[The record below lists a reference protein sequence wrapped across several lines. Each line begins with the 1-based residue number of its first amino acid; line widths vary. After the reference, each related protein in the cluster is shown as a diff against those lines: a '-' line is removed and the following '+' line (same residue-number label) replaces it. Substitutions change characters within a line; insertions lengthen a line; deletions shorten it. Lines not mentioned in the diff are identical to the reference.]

1 MKRLH
6 LRLKKR
12 YFPYYIIAIVIMMA
26 IVGYFSNVKNE
37 KQKKEICWATIQTK
51 INTIDDLDSLLAYEV
66 VEFQQLVEQSLMVR
80 SEMIK
85 VANEISATPDE
96 PISSH
101 HLEFLKANTEVCL
114 ELRDQLYD
122 VVNKYECALDAT
134 TEELK
139 REQISEIIRTKAV
152 MLSTA
157 AALTLY
163 DNYLLGAMLFE
174 NDKRLRRI
182 VNDPDKGFGIS
193 ANELLEISMAA
204 NSISKQK
211 RMQEGIAFFE
221 NKKELFS
228 DIRDYDY
235 YYLKLLIYSSPSY
248 NHLKSLDTKD
258 MLKKKFT
265 LLEHIT
271 RDVMA
276 EVRDDGFDGLS
287 KFFGNSVGLV
297 ESRKGK
303 LYENEQVKREIQ
315 QVLQPL
321 DIILEKTPFRLT
333 DKLIPGHFGHVAI
346 WVGNPKELKEK
357 GLWDHEVVSLYHDK
371 IAPNGIDTTM
381 DGFQIV
387 EALREGVKLSSLDEF
402 MNIDDIA
409 ILRPVFKDDV
419 TEKEK
424 ESLLLAFRQ
433 IGKEYDFNFDVNT
446 TEKIVCSELAYVCFP
461 QIDWPTE
468 KTAGRHTISP
478 DNVANLCWNGT
489 PLELVTFYHDGKK
502 CDEAQQLD
510 LMKKLMSEDDE

>member
-1 MKRLH
+1 M
-6 LRLKKR
+6 
-12 YFPYYIIAIVIMMA
+12 IIV
-26 IVGYFSNVKNE
+26 VGYFSTIKKRE
-37 KQKKEICWATIQTK
+37 KQKQICWATIQTK
-51 INTIDDLDSLLAYEV
+51 INTIDDLDSLLAYEIS
-66 VEFQQLVEQSLMVR
+66 EFQIMVEQSLVVR
-80 SEMIK
+80 TEMIR
-85 VANEISATPDE
+85 VANEIKQNPDG

-101 HLEFLKANTEVCL
+101 HLEFLKANTETCL
-114 ELRDQLYD
+114 ELRDRLYD

-134 TEELK
+134 EEELA
-139 REQISEIIRTKAV
+139 REQIPEVVRTKAV

-163 DNYLLGAMLFE
+163 DNYLLGALMFE

-182 VNDPDKGFGIS
+182 VNDPDQGFGIS
-193 ANELLEISMAA
+193 ANELLDITLAA

-211 RMQEGIAFFE
+211 RIQDGISFFE
-221 NKKELFS
+221 GKTDLFTN
-228 DIRDYDY
+228 IKDYDY

-248 NHLKSLDTKD
+248 NHLKDLDTQD
-258 MLKKKFT
+258 MLAKKFQMFKR
-265 LLEHIT
+265 IS
-271 RDVMA
+271 RDVLA
-276 EVRDDGFDGLS
+276 EMRDDGFDEVS

-303 LYENEQVKREIQ
+303 LYHNERVKKELQEI
-315 QVLQPL
+315 LQPL

-346 WVGNPKELKEK
+346 WLGSPKELKEK
-357 GLWDHEVVSLYHDK
+357 GVWNDEVVIPYHQEL
-371 IAPNGIDTTM
+371 APNGEPETK
-381 DGFQIV
+381 DGYQIV
-387 EALREGVKLSSLDEF
+387 EALREGVKLSSLEEF

-409 ILRPVFKDDV
+409 ILRPVFEEDV

-489 PLELVTFYHDGKK
+489 PLKLITFYHDGKK
-502 CDEAQQLD
+502 CEEEKQLE
-510 LMKKLMSEDDE
+510 LMKELMTED

>member
-1 MKRLH
+1 M
-6 LRLKKR
+6 
-12 YFPYYIIAIVIMMA
+12 
-26 IVGYFSNVKNE
+26 VGYFSTRKKRE
-37 KQKKEICWATIQTK
+37 RQKQICWATIQTK
-51 INTIDDLDSLLAYEV
+51 ITTIDDLDSLLTYEI
-66 VEFQQLVEQSLMVR
+66 VEFQKLVEQSLVVR
-80 SEMIK
+80 SEMIN
-85 VANEISATPDE
+85 VANEIKLTPDA
-96 PISSH
+96 PITSH
-101 HLEFLKANTEVCL
+101 HLEFLKANTETCL
-114 ELRDQLYD
+114 ELRDRLYD

-134 TEELK
+134 QEELA
-139 REQISEIIRTKAV
+139 REHISEVIRTKAV

-163 DNYLLGAMLFE
+163 DNYLLGALMFE

-182 VNDPDKGFGIS
+182 VNDPDQGFGIS
-193 ANELLEISMAA
+193 ANELLDITLSA

-211 RMQEGIAFFE
+211 RIQDGIAFFE
-221 NKKELFS
+221 GKTDLFNH
-228 DIRDYDY
+228 IKDYDY

-248 NHLKSLDTKD
+248 NHIKDLDTQA
-258 MLKKKFT
+258 MLAKKFQMFGR
-265 LLEHIT
+265 IS
-271 RDVMA
+271 RDVLA
-276 EVRDDGFDGLS
+276 EMRDDGFDEVS

-303 LYENEQVKREIQ
+303 LYGNEQVKKELQ
-315 QVLQPL
+315 EVLQPL

-346 WVGNPKELKEK
+346 WVGSPKELQEK
-357 GLWDHEVVSLYHDK
+357 GLWDNEVIVPFHTEIS
-371 IAPNGIDTTM
+371 PNGEPETK
-381 DGFQIV
+381 DGYQIV

-409 ILRPVFKDDV
+409 ILRPVFDEDI

-468 KTAGRHTISP
+468 KTAGRFTISP
-478 DNVANLCWNGT
+478 DNVANLCWNGI
-489 PLELVTFYHDGKK
+489 PLKLITFYHDGAKVQ
-502 CDEAQQLD
+502 DEKQLE
-510 LMKKLMSEDDE
+510 LMKKLMTEDE

>member
-1 MKRLH
+1 M
-6 LRLKKR
+6 RLKKR
-12 YFPYYIIAIVIMMA
+12 YFPHYIITLVVMIIV
-26 IVGYFSNVKNE
+26 VGYFASKTKKE
-37 KQKKEICWATIQTK
+37 EQKKVCWANIEAK
-51 INTIDDLDSLLAYEV
+51 INNVNDLDSLLQFELS
-66 VEFQQLVEQSLMVR
+66 EFQKLVEQSLMVR

-85 VANEISATPDE
+85 VAKEIRETPDQ

-101 HLEFLKANTEVCL
+101 HLEFLKENTEMCL
-114 ELRDQLYD
+114 TLRDRLYD
-122 VVNKYECALDAT
+122 VTNRYECALDAT
-134 TEELK
+134 EEELK
-139 REQISEIIRTKAV
+139 REEIPEVIRTKAV

-163 DNYLLGAMLFE
+163 DNYLLGALMFE

-193 ANELLEISMAA
+193 ANELLEITLAA
-204 NSISKQK
+204 NSMSKQQ
-211 RMQEGIAFFE
+211 RIQDGILFFE
-221 NKKELFS
+221 DKAELF
-228 DIRDYDY
+228 RTLKDYDY

-248 NHLKSLDTKD
+248 NHFKNISTKD
-258 MLKKKFT
+258 MLAKKFQMFQ
-265 LLEHIT
+265 HIT
-271 RDVMA
+271 RDVIA
-276 EVRDDGFDGLS
+276 EMRDDGFDEVS

-303 LYENEQVKREIQ
+303 LYGNEQIKKEIQ
-315 QVLQPL
+315 EVLQPL

-346 WVGNPKELKEK
+346 WVGNQKELKEK
-357 GLWDHEVVSLYHDK
+357 GLWDHEVIVPYHNQVCPDGNEESK
-371 IAPNGIDTTM
+371 

-387 EALREGVKLSSLDEF
+387 EALREGVKLSSLEEF

-409 ILRPVFKDDV
+409 ILRPKFGDNV

-433 IGKEYDFNFDVNT
+433 LGKEYDFNFDVNT

-478 DNVANLCWNGT
+478 DNVANLCWKGI

-502 CDEAQQLD
+502 CDEKNQLAI
-510 LMKKLMSEDDE
+510 MKELMSEDE

>member
-1 MKRLH
+1 M
-6 LRLKKR
+6 RLKKR
-12 YFPYYIIAIVIMMA
+12 YFFHYIFILVIM
-26 IVGYFSNVKNE
+26 IVVVGIVSTR
-37 KQKKEICWATIQTK
+37 KQKQYQKEVCWATIQTK
-51 INTIDDLDSLLAYEV
+51 IDHIDDLDSLLAYEIA
-66 VEFQQLVEQSLMVR
+66 EFQSLVEQSLVVR

-85 VANEISATPDE
+85 VANEIRATPDA

-101 HLEFLKANTEVCL
+101 HLEFLKANTDVCL
-114 ELRDQLYD
+114 ELRDRLYD

-134 TEELK
+134 EEELE
-139 REQISEIIRTKAV
+139 REQIPEIIRTKAV

-163 DNYLLGAMLFE
+163 DNYLLGALMFE

-193 ANELLEISMAA
+193 ANELLDITLAA

-211 RMQEGIAFFE
+211 RIQDGITFFE
-221 NKKELFS
+221 AKHGLF
-228 DIRDYDY
+228 DQIKDYDY

-248 NHLKSLDTKD
+248 NHLKDLDTGD
-258 MLKKKFT
+258 MLEKKFKMFGR
-265 LLEHIT
+265 IT
-271 RDVMA
+271 RDVVA
-276 EVRDDGFDGLS
+276 EMRDEGFDEVS

-303 LYENEQVKREIQ
+303 LYQNEQVKKELQ
-315 QVLQPL
+315 EVLQPL

-346 WVGNPKELKEK
+346 WVGSPKELKDK
-357 GLWDHEVVSLYHDK
+357 GLWENEVIVPYHET
-371 IAPNGIDTTM
+371 IAPDGNETTK
-381 DGFQIV
+381 DGHQIV

-409 ILRPVFKDDV
+409 ILRPVFDDDV

-424 ESLLLAFRQ
+424 ESILLAFRQ

-461 QIDWPTE
+461 QIDWETE
-468 KTAGRHTISP
+468 KTAGRYTISP

-489 PLELVTFYHDGKK
+489 PLKLITFYHDGQK
-502 CDEAQQLD
+502 CDESTQLE
-510 LMKKLMSEDDE
+510 LMKRLMTEEKE